1 MSIPVILS
9 LVGRQNYMDQEPD
22 VIELVTEGVMEYTDG
37 GWDIR
42 YEESELTGM
51 AGVTTAFQIE
61 PGKITLSRTGKL
73 NSQMVFQ
80 EGVVH
85 DSLYRTEFG
94 ALMISVLASVIKAEI
109 DENGGVID
117 LVYAIEI
124 EQTAAGVIDYHL
136 EIRPKRNTAD

>member
-42 YEESELTGM
+42 YEESELTGL
-51 AGVTTAFQIE
+51 AGVTTHFRVEQD
-61 PGKITLSRTGKL
+61 KIILTRTGKL

-80 EGVVH
+80 EGSRH
-85 DSLYRTEFG
+85 DSLYEMEFG
-94 ALMISVLASVIKAEI
+94 TLMITVCASRILAQL
-109 DENGGVID
+109 DERGGMID
-117 LVYAIEI
+117 LIYDIEI
-124 EQTAAGVIDYHL
+124 EQSAAGQVDYHL
-136 EIRPKRNTAD
+136 DIPAK

>member
-42 YEESELTGM
+42 YEESELTGL
-51 AGVTTAFQIE
+51 AGVTTHFRVEQD
-61 PGKITLSRTGKL
+61 KIILTRTGKL

-80 EGVVH
+80 EGSRH
-85 DSLYRTEFG
+85 DSLYEMELGT
-94 ALMISVLASVIKAEI
+94 LMITVCASRILAQL
-109 DENGGVID
+109 DERGGMID
-117 LVYAIEI
+117 LIYDIEI
-124 EQTAAGVIDYHL
+124 EQSAAGQVDYHL
-136 EIRPKRNTAD
+136 DIRAK